1 MLNPAKVFIILGA
14 IFLLIGI
21 VLLMISKIPGLGRM
35 PGDIVIQ
42 KGNFS
47 FYFPLG
53 TSLLLSLVLTLVLYL
68 CARK

>member
-1 MLNPAKVFIILGA
+1 MLNPAKVFIILGV

-21 VLLMISKIPGLGRM
+21 VLLVINKVPGWGRM

-53 TSLLLSLVLTLVLYL
+53 TSLFLSLVLTLVLYL